1 MTTRPTLLAQ
11 LAGVFSHQPETV
23 GTQALGYILSG
34 SEVAR
39 HALRDL
45 LQSVGTDVGPIARVR
60 TEATGG
66 EGERP
71 DLVCF
76 DRSGGER
83 LLIEAKF
90 WAGLTSHQPVTYL
103 RRLSDHHQTAL
114 LVVAPFLRFETLW
127 PELTRRV
134 SQAEDIELS
143 GGDLEREVRWAMAG
157 AGRRLMLT
165 SWRRL
170 LDSLAS
176 ATEAAGDMQT
186 ANDVR
191 QLQGLANQ
199 QDSDAFLPLRP
210 EQMGLEVP
218 RLILHLVQLV
228 DDVCSRLFQTEWA
241 ARNRMQRR
249 WEGGHWQ
256 YLNLGGLNAWFGLSF
271 EIWRDYRE
279 TPLWFGFQESAW
291 RDNEEEI
298 LHKLEPLRLKE
309 PPEFDEAYGVI
320 PIFVRAGAEYDVV
333 LDDVVGQLRDI
344 ADLLRVP
351 LQLDRSS
358 GEAGDELSGV

>member
-1 MTTRPTLLAQ
+1 MTTRPTLLAH
-11 LAGVFSHQPETV
+11 LAGAFSHQPETV
-23 GTQALGYILSG
+23 ATEALGHILSG
-34 SEVAR
+34 SEAAR
-39 HALRDL
+39 YALRDV

-60 TEATGG
+60 TEATGR

-76 DRSGGER
+76 DRGGGER

-90 WAGLTSHQPVTYL
+90 WAGLTDHQPVTYL
-103 RRLSDHHQTAL
+103 RRLPDHQQSAL

-134 SQAEDIELS
+134 FQAEDIELVL
-143 GGDLEREVRWAMAG
+143 GDLEREVRWAVAG
-157 AGRRLMLT
+157 DERRLMLT

-191 QLQGLANQ
+191 QLQGLADQ
-199 QDSDAFLPLRP
+199 QDSEAFLPLRA
-210 EQMGLEVP
+210 EQLGLELP

-228 DDVCSRLFQTEWA
+228 DDVCSRIFQTDWA

-249 WEGGHWQ
+249 WEGGI
-256 YLNLGGLNAWFGLSF
+256 GS
-271 EIWRDYRE
+271 
-279 TPLWFGFQESAW
+279 T
-291 RDNEEEI
+291 
-298 LHKLEPLRLKE
+298 
-309 PPEFDEAYGVI
+309 
-320 PIFVRAGAEYDVV
+320 
-333 LDDVVGQLRDI
+333 
-344 ADLLRVP
+344 
-351 LQLDRSS
+351 
-358 GEAGDELSGV
+358 